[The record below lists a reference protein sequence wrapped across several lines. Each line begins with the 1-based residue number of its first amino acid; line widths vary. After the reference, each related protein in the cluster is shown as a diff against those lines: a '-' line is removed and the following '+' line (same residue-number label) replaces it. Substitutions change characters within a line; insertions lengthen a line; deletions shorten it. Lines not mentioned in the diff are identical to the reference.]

1 MQKESYSHY
10 CQYHGPTCALPSPQ
24 SPSYPLYASLPPPY
38 TSLILTCKVKGPQK
52 TVATRQSAGLH
63 SLPSFRS
70 EANPKVHVLSET
82 HTMTVSG

>member
-10 CQYHGPTCALPSPQ
+10 CQYHQPTCTLPSPQ
-24 SPSYPLYASLPPPY
+24 SPCCPLYSMLPPPY
-38 TSLILTCKVKGPQK
+38 TSLILTCKVTGPHK
-52 TVATRQSAGLH
+52 KVATRQSAGLH
-63 SLPSFRS
+63 SPPSFRS

>member
-10 CQYHGPTCALPSPQ
+10 CQYHGPTWALPSPQ
-24 SPSYPLYASLPPPY
+24 SPSCPLYASLPPPY

-52 TVATRQSAGLH
+52 KVATRQSTGLH
-63 SLPSFRS
+63 SLLSFRS